1 VWTTLPEWL
10 AVPTTVTLS
19 VGGQQPGQ
27 ETAAPSNVLIAK
39 CMIGGN
45 ATTLGSCKDGK
56 RKNN

>member
-1 VWTTLPEWL
+1 MWTTLPEWL

-56 RKNN
+56 